1 MENRKTERVIRSTII
16 TGATGALGQAL
27 CRLLISEGVQ
37 VFVVCRPES
46 LRAKTLPQHTKVKII
61 SCDISEL
68 EMLPELIPEKTI
80 DAFFHLAWAGND
92 GNNRDNM
99 EIQIANI
106 KYAINACYAA
116 EKLGCQVFI
125 GAGSQ
130 AEYGR
135 TNFALKP
142 ETPCFPDNGY
152 GMAKLCAGQ
161 MTRVKCHNFGIDH
174 IWARFLSVYGPYEQT
189 SSMTISTIMK
199 LLSGKT
205 PAMTAG
211 EQMWDYLYADD
222 AAEAL
227 YRMAMFGQNGAVYT
241 VGSGESKQIREY
253 VEILRDAI
261 NPALPIEFGAVPYA
275 QDQVMYL
282 KADISELTSDTGFL
296 PRTDFKTGI
305 RKTIEWVRGIS

>member
-1 MENRKTERVIRSTII
+1 
-16 TGATGALGQAL
+16 
-27 CRLLISEGVQ
+27 
-37 VFVVCRPES
+37 
-46 LRAKTLPQHTKVKII
+46 
-61 SCDISEL
+61 
-68 EMLPELIPEKTI
+68 
-80 DAFFHLAWAGND
+80 
-92 GNNRDNM
+92 
-99 EIQIANI
+99 
-106 KYAINACYAA
+106 
-116 EKLGCQVFI
+116 
-125 GAGSQ
+125 
-130 AEYGR
+130 
-135 TNFALKP
+135 
-142 ETPCFPDNGY
+142 
-152 GMAKLCAGQ
+152 
-161 MTRVKCHNFGIDH
+161 
-174 IWARFLSVYGPYEQT
+174 
-189 SSMTISTIMK
+189 
-199 LLSGKT
+199 
-205 PAMTAG
+205 MTAG